1 VVHGYSSGAPAQVA
15 ALLTC
20 QPILSILLPPQAA
33 PVLADAAKLKVIV
46 DRTPLGRIATAPEV
60 AGVMAFLCLPVAG
73 YVTGQSL
80 CVDGGFT
87 VNGNHVY

>member
-1 VVHGYSSGAPAQVA
+1 M
-15 ALLTC
+15 
-20 QPILSILLPPQAA
+20 PQAA

-60 AGVMAFLCLPVAG
+60 AGVMCFLCMPVAG

-87 VNGNHVY
+87 VNGNYTF